1 MTSSRNYIKLDERVN
16 AIHSIPP
23 RAKIL
28 HGEICA
34 LSQNDGYCFASNKYF
49 AKQLNLSIQSV
60 SRLLGILKRNDLITI
75 TRTTDENGY
84 RKRIIKA
91 KSSIVSS
98 KISVDNAQK
107 RETTTLKNANHNT
120 VRRIDKNN
128 TSYESNFGIDWNGDN
143 E

>member
-16 AIHSIPP
+16 AIPSIPP

-34 LSQNDGYCFASNKYF
+34 LPQSDGYCFASNKYF

-60 SRLLGILKRNDLITI
+60 SRLLGILKQNDLITI

-91 KSSIVSS
+91 NSFIVSS
-98 KISVDNAQK
+98 KIGVDNAQK
-107 RETTTLKNANHNT
+107 REP
-120 VRRIDKNN
+120 
-128 TSYESNFGIDWNGDN
+128 
-143 E
+143 